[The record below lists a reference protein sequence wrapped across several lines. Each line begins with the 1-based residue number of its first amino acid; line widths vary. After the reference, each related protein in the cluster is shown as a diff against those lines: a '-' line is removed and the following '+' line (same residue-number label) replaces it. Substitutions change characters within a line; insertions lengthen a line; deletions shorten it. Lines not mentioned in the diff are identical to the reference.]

1 MLEWE
6 KIKRHGNGKNMGRRL
21 RMEWQE
27 TGEELKALYLKEKHP
42 QRRTRLQ
49 TFWHLRNGK
58 RVQEVVEIVGVDCR
72 VIQRW
77 LSWYRQGGLEE
88 VLRRVSGH
96 RATGVPALLNAQQ
109 QKALVARVALGDFR
123 TVWDVK
129 QWVKARWGVLYS
141 YEGMRSLMKRHK
153 LGLKVPRPQSEKG
166 SPEKQEAWKKG
177 VCSTH

>member
-1 MLEWE
+1 
-6 KIKRHGNGKNMGRRL
+6 MGQRL
-21 RMEWQE
+21 QVEWQE
-27 TGEELKALYLKEKHP
+27 TAEELKALYRKEKHP

-49 TFWHLRNGK
+49 ALWHLRSGK
-58 RVQEVVEIVGVDCR
+58 RVKEVVEIVGVDCR

-96 RATGVPALLNAQQ
+96 GALGVPSYLSALQ

-123 TVWDVK
+123 TVWDVA
-129 QWVKARWGVLYS
+129 QWVTARWGVSYS
-141 YEGMRSLMKRHK
+141 YEGMRSLMKRHQ
-153 LGLKVPRPQSEKG
+153 LGVKVPRPQSEKA

-177 VCSTH
+177 GWSLL

>member
-1 MLEWE
+1 
-6 KIKRHGNGKNMGRRL
+6 MGQRL
-21 RMEWQE
+21 QVEWQE
-27 TGEELKALYLKEKHP
+27 TAEELKARYLKEKHS
-42 QRRTRLQ
+42 QRRTRLHSL
-49 TFWHLRNGK
+49 WHLRSGK
-58 RVQEVVEIVGVDCR
+58 RVQDVVEIVGVDCR

-96 RATGVPALLNAQQ
+96 GVPGVRPYLNRLQ

-123 TVWDVK
+123 TVWDVM
-129 QWVKARWGVLYS
+129 QWVKARWGVSYS

-153 LGLKVPRPQSEKG
+153 LGLKVPRPQSEKA

-177 VCSTH
+177 VWSRL

>member
-1 MLEWE
+1 
-6 KIKRHGNGKNMGRRL
+6 MGRRL
-21 RMEWQE
+21 QVEWQE
-27 TGEELKALYLKEKHP
+27 TIEELKARYRKEKHP

-49 TFWHLRNGK
+49 TLGHLRSGK
-58 RVQEVVEIVGVDCR
+58 RVQEVVEIVGVDGR

-88 VLRRVSGH
+88 VLERVSGH
-96 RATGVPALLNAQQ
+96 GTPGVPALLNTKQ

-129 QWVKARWGVLYS
+129 QWVKARWGVVYS
-141 YEGMRSLMKRHK
+141 YEGMRSLMKRHQ
-153 LGLKVPRPQSEKG
+153 LGLKVPRPQSEKA

-177 VCSTH
+177 GWWSL